1 MGEMADYYMDFENI
15 FDDAEYF
22 EGESYEEMLWVTKDN
37 KKIKIKDMTDSHIRN
52 TKQMLERNG
61 LQNHIKYKRISEE
74 IDIRKQS

>member
-37 KKIKIKDMTDSHIRN
+37 KKNQD
-52 TKQMLERNG
+52 
-61 LQNHIKYKRISEE
+61 
-74 IDIRKQS
+74 